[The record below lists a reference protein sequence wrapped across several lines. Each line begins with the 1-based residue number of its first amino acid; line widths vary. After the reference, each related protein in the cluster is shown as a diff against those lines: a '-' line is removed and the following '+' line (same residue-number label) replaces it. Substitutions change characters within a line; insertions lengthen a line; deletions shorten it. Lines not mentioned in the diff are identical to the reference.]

1 MGQSRIYFDPLEGDI
16 LPGEPVI
23 KHTGNRLQV
32 AVPVTDEWGDKPAT
46 LAGKTLSF
54 VVTNGDKAQ
63 QTQLTVGA
71 APADAVQGAPAGTVK
86 MLAFA
91 LLGGLILNL
100 MPCVLPVM
108 GMKLSSVLQAGTDTR
123 KIRLRFPAT
132 SAGILTSF
140 YAAGHNGDRSETH
153 RRVAGLGH
161 PVPEPVVYWADG
173 CRDLY
178 LRAEP
183 VWCV

>member
-1 MGQSRIYFDPLEGDI
+1 MTRWEGDI

-71 APADAVQGAPAGTVK
+71 APRRRGAECASGNSQNVGLCTAGRSDPEPDALRIAG
-86 MLAFA
+86 
-91 LLGGLILNL
+91 N
-100 MPCVLPVM
+100 

-123 KIRLRFPAT
+123 KIRLRFLAT

-140 YAAGHNGDRSETH
+140 MLLATMVTVLKLTGASLAGASSSRT
-153 RRVAGLGH
+153 RGLLG
-161 PVPEPVVYWADG
+161 
-173 CRDLY
+173 
-178 LRAEP
+178 
-183 VWCV
+183 